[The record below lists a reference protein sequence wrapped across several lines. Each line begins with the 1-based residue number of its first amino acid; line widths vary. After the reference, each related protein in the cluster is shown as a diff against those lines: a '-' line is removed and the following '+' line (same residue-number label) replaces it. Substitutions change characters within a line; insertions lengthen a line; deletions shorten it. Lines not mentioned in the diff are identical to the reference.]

1 MVCSQPVEP
10 QSWPSAEETAE
21 EDAFVEPEGPNCE
34 VAERM
39 GWMQEV
45 MLESVLNELR
55 KVEQPDEM
63 PVGIKGFADDDAP
76 AAELEEVYEKSFLS
90 DKNRRK
96 KERLI
101 HSQQLE
107 QQPRSQ
113 GQKVKQMTSS

>member
-21 EDAFVEPEGPNCE
+21 DDAFVEPEGPNCE

-55 KVEQPDEM
+55 KVEHCDEM
-63 PVGIKGFADDDAP
+63 PVCIKGFADDDAP
-76 AAELEEVYEKSFLS
+76 AAELEDVYKKSFLS
-90 DKNRRK
+90 DKKQREKRR
-96 KERLI
+96 
-101 HSQQLE
+101 
-107 QQPRSQ
+107 
-113 GQKVKQMTSS
+113 V